1 MKTTAIIFGILSA
14 VIVLVGVWWWAL
26 WGMTFD
32 VGQAVIVTACVFAI
46 GSFVAAMAQAWEK
59 I

>member
-26 WGMTFD
+26 WGMEFD
-32 VGQAVIVTACVFAI
+32 VGQAVIVTASVSAIASFA
-46 GSFVAAMAQAWEK
+46 AAFTASLENM
-59 I
+59 